1 MSEIYSTTIFAG
13 LGLIVLISILAHF
26 LMKKRAHKDFYL
38 VVIVCGFF
46 MFCALYLVVTGLIDI
61 INNHLGNY
69 QTAEGICEIA
79 YFEESGG
86 RFGSHSSYYNIY
98 IDGLNITADGDEF
111 SYLKEGTVV
120 CKVTYLDATDTLG
133 EIEIK

>member
-1 MSEIYSTTIFAG
+1 MWFFYVLCAV
-13 LGLIVLISILAHF
+13 LGCYRINS
-26 LMKKRAHKDFYL
+26 
-38 VVIVCGFF
+38 
-46 MFCALYLVVTGLIDI
+46 I